1 MFRHIRYKLI
11 AAFALPLLI
20 LVGVA
25 GLEVSSSVHQISV
38 VDQEA
43 SLAKASVG
51 PGGVVQALQTE
62 REDAVLSVLAAA
74 DNLPIA
80 LEGITPSEVGINQ
93 TPAAVQTTTNT
104 ALNGFRATLDSY
116 GDQSEAAYEI
126 AFVDV
131 GKLQQARAEWAA
143 AVTNTS
149 SDYRSVAE
157 ELYTKYTSLIGALIN
172 ATAQVPY
179 QISDPTLRTGV
190 EALVTSL
197 QKTEADWRVTM
208 DLFRASWSPPATRAA
223 EVDQATD
230 DLGAEQ
236 TWVARLNNLATGTFI
251 GAREHAGLQYRQ
263 PVLGRGRDHGPA
275 GHAAVDVGVVGV
287 LRRKCA
293 RAGEPVGEQQ
303 HRCPAR

>member
-223 EVDQATD
+223 EVDLATA

-251 GAREHAGLQYRQ
+251 GARETRWS
-263 PVLGRGRDHGPA
+263 PA
-275 GHAAVDVGVVGV
+275 PSASPWAW
-287 LRRKCA
+287 
-293 RAGEPVGEQQ
+293 P
-303 HRCPAR
+303 